1 MKIILKLFCLLTL
14 MTCEAVAAESHQYN
28 HSIPVCEEKGCFVIA
43 DKAQWEK
50 MPKMQG
56 MKVKAG
62 SFVITI
68 PDNVTRVGLGNTV
81 TVFKYDNMP
90 HIVIGREVKT
100 TLLAD
105 LGDIT
110 LMRAIDIIFTKTP
123 NDYKNTDNIEKE
135 YLRNLMLIKCGFLLN
150 SGMPQI
156 YNKNS
161 MAVYY
166 ISSSGKPYNNIAW
179 GFNVKK
185 QDSAIRIESNIDI
198 KIFKNILFS
207 ITSEEN

>member
-1 MKIILKLFCLLTL
+1 
-14 MTCEAVAAESHQYN
+14 MTCEAVAAESHQHN
-28 HSIPVCEEKGCFVIA
+28 HSIPVGEGKGCFVIA

-50 MPKMQG
+50 MPKMHG
-56 MKVKAG
+56 MKVNAG

-68 PDNVTRVGLGNTV
+68 PGNVTCVGLGNTL

-90 HIVIGREVKT
+90 PIVIGREIKT
-100 TLLAD
+100 TLLDD

-123 NDYKNTDNIEKE
+123 NDYENTDNIENK
-135 YLRNLMLIKCGFLLN
+135 YLKNLMLIKCGFLLN
-150 SGMPQI
+150 SGRPHI
-156 YNKNS
+156 YNKDS

-166 ISSSGKPYNNIAW
+166 IPSSGKPYNNIAW
-179 GFNVKK
+179 VFNVKK

-198 KIFKNILFS
+198 KLFREILFS
-207 ITSEEN
+207 IISKEN